1 MSDTTADN
9 GVGLDLVAER
19 RPSVHAFPFGPEVVL
34 YEDANGTLHHLNPQ
48 AALVWRCLD
57 GSGPL
62 SELAAD
68 LAEAYGVDRATVE
81 GDVLGM
87 VGHLARSGLLS
98 GVGPGAEPPAEP
110 LTGPAPSFLS
120 DPPAP

>member
-1 MSDTTADN
+1 MTADD

-19 RPSVHAFPFGPEVVL
+19 RPSVRVFSFGTELVL
-34 YEDANGTLHHLNPQ
+34 YEDAHGTLHHLNPQ

-68 LAEAYGVDRATVE
+68 LADAYGVDRATVE

-87 VGHLARSGLLS
+87 VGHLARSGMLS
-98 GVGPGAEPPAEP
+98 GVGPGAEPAPETPA
-110 LTGPAPSFLS
+110 GPVPAFLS